1 MPVKIHRPRCG
12 KILTA
17 LLLAGCAFGAQAS
30 IEQIRFAVDPT
41 YPPFESK
48 TPEGKLVGFDIDLG
62 NALCTQLQAKCVWVE
77 SQFDAMIPAL
87 KARKFDAILS
97 DMGITEERMK
107 QIDFTMPL
115 YDTHVQLIAR
125 KGANLLP
132 EAGSLKGKSVG
143 VQQGTV
149 QERYAKA
156 KWEPY
161 GVTVVAY
168 GDQAQVE
175 SDLVAGRLDAVFT
188 DAAQAAI
195 GFLKQPQG
203 QAFALAGPI
212 VQDPIIGPGTAIGLR
227 KGDTELKTA
236 LDNAFTAIKKD
247 GTFDKIQKKYFA
259 TDISIQ
265 PQPGAGS

>member
-1 MPVKIHRPRCG
+1 MTNRT
-12 KILTA
+12 LTTRLRQLA
-17 LLLAGCAFGAQAS
+17 LSSLIAGCAFAAQAK
-30 IEQIRFAVDPT
+30 IEKVRFAVDPT

-48 TPEGKLVGFDIDLG
+48 TPQGKLVGFDIDLG
-62 NALCTQLQAKCVWVE
+62 NALCEQMQAKCVWVE
-77 SQFDAMIPAL
+77 SQFDGMIPAL

-107 QIDFTMPL
+107 QIAFSVPL
-115 YDTHVQLIAR
+115 YDTHTQLIAR
-125 KGANLLP
+125 KGSGLRPTA
-132 EAGSLKGKSVG
+132 EALKGKTVG

-149 QERYAKA
+149 QERYALA
-156 KWEPY
+156 KWQPY
-161 GVTVVAY
+161 GVNVVPY

-175 SDLVAGRLDAVFT
+175 SDLVSGRLDATFT

-203 QAFALAGPI
+203 KDFELAGPV

-227 KGDTELKTA
+227 KEDTALKTA
-236 LDNAFTAIKKD
+236 IDNAFAEIKKN
-247 GTFDKIQKKYFA
+247 GTFDKLQKKYFT

-265 PQPGAGS
+265 Q